1 MGDCDRDID
10 RAISIVTYQI
20 IDGTCNVSLTQDNSL
35 MQHFLLFV
43 VCFPFAGNEN
53 FLPGFVVA
61 SLALSMVTIY
71 RYLPTGI
78 IHERSLGNDAARQT
92 ETAATV
98 GQRNVGQYSNRN
110 LSLQI
115 KNSRHS
121 GANKEKR
128 KFFWVL
134 NYIVCFGRK
143 MFYKYYFQTE
153 IN

>member
-1 MGDCDRDID
+1 
-10 RAISIVTYQI
+10 
-20 IDGTCNVSLTQDNSL
+20 
-35 MQHFLLFV
+35 
-43 VCFPFAGNEN
+43 
-53 FLPGFVVA
+53 
-61 SLALSMVTIY
+61 MVTIY

-128 KFFWVL
+128 KYFWLL
-134 NYIVCFGRK
+134 NYIVCFCRK
-143 MFYKYYFQTE
+143 MFYKHYFLTD